1 MKNNYTRILSI
12 AVILLLIVNG
22 VMLYF
27 ILKGRNHGD
36 NFKRNDGK
44 GGPIEMMKKEMGMTD
59 QQQKDF
65 DQMKEDH
72 FNNMKPLA
80 DSIRAAKTAFF
91 GLVKDASASDSVIDA
106 AGLKIR
112 ELQTRAD
119 KMTFDHFRKVRNI
132 FTADQQKKFDDF
144 VSKMMQRP
152 GPGGWRRD
160 TTRKQ
165 GPPQE

>member
-1 MKNNYTRILSI
+1 MKNNTRILTI

-27 ILKGRNHGD
+27 ILKGKGHPD
-36 NFKRNDGK
+36 NFRKDGK
-44 GGPIEMMKKEMGMTD
+44 GGPIEMMKKELGMTD

-65 DQMKEDH
+65 EAMKDAH
-72 FNNMKPLA
+72 FKNMKPLA

-91 GLVKDASASDSVIDA
+91 SLVKEVSPSDSAINA
-106 AGLKIR
+106 AELKVR
-112 ELQTRAD
+112 DLQMQAD
-119 KMTFDHFRKVRNI
+119 KMTFDHFRKLRNI

-160 TTRKQ
+160 STRKD